1 MLAGASRAVRRW
13 LYSGGCTPDCATGAS
28 ARGCAAAGVR
38 PSLALWPPRVAAV
51 QVTLAV
57 SRVNTTIPPDQA
69 RRRPGRPCPHP
80 RRPRAGRPG
89 WPPPCRPA
97 SGASSAAW
105 SVCSSMARAGTAATG
120 SGGVTGAA
128 RADAACGA
136 LFTQLGRC
144 SRRREAWSIFF
155 VSNFFKEQ
163 FGVSLNFESLLS
175 TTHGLSPQRHSSSSF
190 YSQPIRLSAQRH
202 RFKFNFQHVKN
213 QNCLGRVNAQGRAVR
228 VGATLEEIH
237 DMKMESW
244 SMRVLSMCCD
254 YFGPNMGPRGRVC
267 AR

>member
-1 MLAGASRAVRRW
+1 MRGTLGRALDRAPCGSRAHRGRCASGARASICDAGPRVRASCSPGHRAPCAG
-13 LYSGGCTPDCATGAS
+13 GGCTPSSPDCGTGAS
-28 ARGCAAAGVR
+28 ACGCAAAGVR

-69 RRRPGRPCPHP
+69 RRRRPGRPCPHP

-128 RADAACGA
+128 GAAAACGA
-136 LFTQLGRC
+136 LFTARARC

-155 VSNFFKEQ
+155 VSNFFKDQ
-163 FGVSLNFESLLS
+163 FGVSLKC
-175 TTHGLSPQRHSSSSF
+175 GL
-190 YSQPIRLSAQRH
+190 
-202 RFKFNFQHVKN
+202 
-213 QNCLGRVNAQGRAVR
+213 
-228 VGATLEEIH
+228 
-237 DMKMESW
+237 
-244 SMRVLSMCCD
+244 
-254 YFGPNMGPRGRVC
+254 
-267 AR
+267 

>member
-1 MLAGASRAVRRW
+1 MFIGKTNGSSCRKSRPKPLIQPIQAREGKLTKNIDPAPQMRIVFFRDPFGVSLTHASGARASICDAGPRVRASCSPGH
-13 LYSGGCTPDCATGAS
+13 LSPCIGGGCTPD
-28 ARGCAAAGVR
+28 
-38 PSLALWPPRVAAV
+38 WPPRVAAV

-128 RADAACGA
+128 GAAAACGA
-136 LFTQLGRC
+136 LFTARARC

-163 FGVSLNFESLLS
+163 FGVSLS
-175 TTHGLSPQRHSSSSF
+175 GQ
-190 YSQPIRLSAQRH
+190 
-202 RFKFNFQHVKN
+202 
-213 QNCLGRVNAQGRAVR
+213 
-228 VGATLEEIH
+228 
-237 DMKMESW
+237 
-244 SMRVLSMCCD
+244 
-254 YFGPNMGPRGRVC
+254 VC
-267 AR
+267 RKQIWAASD